1 MDYALAVG
9 VCQGVNHVAKDAHGV
24 ADRQLPFP
32 SEPLTERLAFHER
45 HGVIEEV
52 VRRPGG
58 EERHDVGMLEARGE
72 LDLAA
77 EPLRIDPGGELGGED
92 LDDDAPME
100 PALLCDED
108 ATHPTTAELSLEMV
122 RVTERDLQALAKIG
136 QVNDSE
142 PETS

>member
-58 EERHDVGMLEARGE
+58 EERNDVGMLEARGE
-72 LDLAA
+72 LDFPVKPLGIDFCGEVGWQDLQEHAPA
-77 EPLRIDPGGELGGED
+77 EVAFFCYED
-92 LDDDAPME
+92 T
-100 PALLCDED
+100 
-108 ATHPTTAELSLEMV
+108 THPATPELALEV
-122 RVTERDLQALAKIG
+122 
-136 QVNDSE
+136 
-142 PETS
+142 